1 MFKLILR
8 IINFILNKK
17 EAQIEEKKEI
27 KIDKEELKRLQKQFE
42 DINQEIIQN
51 ISSSKSISKEFQ
63 VRRELEKKIKELQCK
78 NIC

>member
-63 VRRELEKKIKELQCK
+63 ARREIEKKIKELQCK